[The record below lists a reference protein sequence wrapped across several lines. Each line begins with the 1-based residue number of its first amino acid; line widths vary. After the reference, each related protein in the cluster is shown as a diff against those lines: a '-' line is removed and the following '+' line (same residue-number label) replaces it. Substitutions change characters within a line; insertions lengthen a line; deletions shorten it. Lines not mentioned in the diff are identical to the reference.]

1 VACYLDPLE
10 RARISRVG
18 TGSSTALNGTYA
30 LGRVREN
37 ARLRTAQDASR
48 RRMYPW
54 VMAKRADDLAADPA
68 VALIEEPSESFDAW
82 LDELLGD
89 PPVELE
95 TTGADLVAQAR
106 ADEA

>member
-1 VACYLDPLE
+1 
-10 RARISRVG
+10 
-18 TGSSTALNGTYA
+18 
-30 LGRVREN
+30 
-37 ARLRTAQDASR
+37 
-48 RRMYPW
+48 
-54 VMAKRADDLAADPA
+54 MAKRADDLAADPA